1 VRFLEGKEEF
11 LTCLERA
18 DDEEE
23 VESCFAEHDQPF
35 VERIDS
41 GQLRERV
48 IQDKP
53 TRARRYI
60 AEAGQE
66 LAEYASERAE
76 HPEISEDYYDVHLA
90 IGGQALWNAYQL
102 LLEERKGEEI
112 TPEKGFQAIEE
123 WSEEIGKKDPT
134 WRDLYSKTYDLHVYG
149 YDGGVPDRKVVE
161 DITESASLMSKEI
174 GELERKK

>member
-1 VRFLEGKEEF
+1 LKEKKEF

-35 VERIDS
+35 TKEID
-41 GQLRERV
+41 GRQLRKRV
-48 IQDKP
+48 IEDKP
-53 TRARRYI
+53 TKARRYI

-66 LAEYASERAE
+66 LAEYASERTE
-76 HPEISEDYYDVHLA
+76 HPEISGDYYDVHLA

-112 TPEKGFQAIEE
+112 TPEKGFKAIEE
-123 WSEEIGKKDPT
+123 WSEEIGEKDPT
-134 WRDLYSKTYDLHVYG
+134 WDELYSKTRDLHVYG
-149 YDGGVPDRKVVE
+149 YDGGKSDREVVG
-161 DITESASLMSKEI
+161 DIVESADLMSEEI
-174 GELERKK
+174 GELERERK

>member
-1 VRFLEGKEEF
+1 LKEKEEF
-11 LTCLERA
+11 LTCLEEA

-35 VERIDS
+35 VEKVDS

-53 TRARRYI
+53 TRAKRYI

-66 LAEYASERAE
+66 LAEYASERAG
-76 HPEISEDYYDVHLA
+76 HPEISRSHYDVHLA
-90 IGGQALWNAYQL
+90 SAGEQLWTAYQL
-102 LLEERKGEEI
+102 LLENRKGEEI
-112 TPEKGFQAIEE
+112 TPEKGFEAVKR
-123 WSEEIGKKDPT
+123 WSEEIGERDPS
-134 WRDLYSKTYDLHVYG
+134 WRRLYDRVSDLHLYH
-149 YDGGVPDRKVVE
+149 YDGGVPDREVVE

-174 GELERKK
+174 GELEQEK